1 MYKISFLNKLL
12 TNYKIWTVKLKS
24 ASKSIENNI
33 LQNDTSDA
41 LEEKIISIALSSV
54 IMYLG
59 TGFIG
64 LFGASSGGF
73 GASVV
78 LFGIGWLLSKY
89 INKKVFGTPRKM
101 EDLKDDEKLLL
112 SILKHIIFTHEN
124 IRNKI
129 NNKSILVNFTNYPKL
144 KQEFDDVVFRLKY
157 FNASHLAL
165 KYRFKHKLLTS
176 KYKTQVNK
184 FHSIYANK

>member
-1 MYKISFLNKLL
+1 MYKINLLNKLI
-12 TNYKIWTVKLKS
+12 NQYKIWTINLKYVTN
-24 ASKSIENNI
+24 SIKNNI

-41 LEEKIISIALSSV
+41 LEEKIISIALSSI

-59 TGFIG
+59 TGFIS
-64 LFGASSGGF
+64 LFGVSSSGF
-73 GASVV
+73 VAGAV

-129 NNKSILVNFTNYPKL
+129 NNKSILVNFTDYPKL
-144 KQEFDDVVFRLKY
+144 KQEFDDIMFRLNY

-165 KYRFKHKLLTS
+165 KYRFKHKILVNN
-176 KYKTQVNK
+176 YKKQINE
-184 FHSIYANK
+184 FHKIYANK